1 MADIQVIKL
10 KVRRGLNSQR
20 RLVVLDEG
28 ELGYTIDTQRL
39 FVGTGTLSGGIAAA
53 PKIHQPLTNFNDVS
67 GLNPEKGDLVYADN
81 KLYQYT
87 LTSWTFIGPQVDDG
101 FIEYDVDNQ
110 LTIALSSVDGT
121 RLNKQTLS
129 STSVTFNGNTL
140 VVNYNSTQFTISGA
154 QFALNSNAIKPI
166 HIDTSTVSRGLIG
179 GNGAPLSAYVDNTT
193 IGYDASN
200 RLTVKSY
207 PVSAIGY
214 DKLSGGFVVD
224 PITNKVSTALRSL
237 DSTNFTLCAGGIITL
252 NNGFSSRAELPYFEV
267 NDAGLIRS
275 TQSSIFDI
283 LSSNNTG
290 ALSAF
295 NGSPDQS
302 TTGYTPGDGITILT
316 AISSTQGGSTSV
328 LFLSSAGFI
337 VFEGGAQTRNNSN
350 HTPGR
355 FAIPVFTF

>member
-10 KVRRGLNSQR
+10 KVRRGLDSQR

-39 FVGTGTLSGGIAAA
+39 FVGTGTLSGGLAAA

-67 GLNPEKGDLVYADN
+67 ALNPEKGDLVYADN

-87 LTSWTFIGPQVDDG
+87 LTSWTFIGSQVDDG
-101 FIEYDVDNQ
+101 YVEYDVDNQ
-110 LTIALSSVDGT
+110 LTVALNSIDGT
-121 RLNKQTLS
+121 RLNQQTLS

-140 VVNYNSTQFTISGA
+140 VVNYNTAQFAISGT

-166 HIDTSTVSRGLIG
+166 HIDTSCVSRGLAG
-179 GNGAPLSAYVDNTT
+179 GNGVPLSAYVDNTT

-224 PITNKVSTALRSL
+224 QITNRVSTAIRGV
-237 DSTNFTLCAGGIITL
+237 DSTNFALCGGNVTLQG
-252 NNGFSSRAELPYFEV
+252 GFSSRVELPLFTV
-267 NDAGLIRS
+267 NDAGLVRGVA
-275 TQSSIFDI
+275 SSIFDI

-290 ALSAF
+290 ILSAF
-295 NGSPDQS
+295 NGSPDQVLA
-302 TTGYTPGDGITILT
+302 GYTPTNGVTILTVLSSSQDGIT
-316 AISSTQGGSTSV
+316 STLG
-328 LFLSSAGFI
+328 LSSAGFI
-337 VFEGGAQTRNNSN
+337 VFEGGSSARNNVF